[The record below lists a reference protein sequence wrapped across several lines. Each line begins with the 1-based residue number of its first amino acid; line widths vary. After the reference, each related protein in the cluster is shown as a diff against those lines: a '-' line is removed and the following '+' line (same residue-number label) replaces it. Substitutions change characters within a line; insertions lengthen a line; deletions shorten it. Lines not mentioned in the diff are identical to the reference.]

1 MNGKKSINFVFYV
14 RNGFKF
20 RSEKNDDITR
30 CESSF
35 FSWVFF
41 SFVFLVLKI
50 FTSST
55 LAQSNLNSGDRL
67 TNILNDVSAGLS
79 FLYDTVGYRDVPA
92 PLNFNWNKSRNF
104 KVTVV
109 EDKKRIA

>member
-20 RSEKNDDITR
+20 RSEKIDDITNFD
-30 CESSF
+30 SIF
-35 FSWVFF
+35 FGRVFF

-55 LAQSNLNSGDRL
+55 LAQSNLNSGDML
-67 TNILNDVSAGLS
+67 TNYLVDVSTGPS
-79 FLYDTVGYRDVPA
+79 FLYDTVGYRD
-92 PLNFNWNKSRNF
+92 
-104 KVTVV
+104 
-109 EDKKRIA
+109 

>member
-20 RSEKNDDITR
+20 RSEKIDDITNFD
-30 CESSF
+30 SIF
-35 FSWVFF
+35 FGRVFF

-55 LAQSNLNSGDRL
+55 LAQSNLNSGDML
-67 TNILNDVSAGLS
+67 TNYLVDVSTGLS
-79 FLYDTVGYRDVPA
+79 FLYDTVGYRDRPKIYDITWFA
-92 PLNFNWNKSRNF
+92 PLNFH
-104 KVTVV
+104 
-109 EDKKRIA
+109 